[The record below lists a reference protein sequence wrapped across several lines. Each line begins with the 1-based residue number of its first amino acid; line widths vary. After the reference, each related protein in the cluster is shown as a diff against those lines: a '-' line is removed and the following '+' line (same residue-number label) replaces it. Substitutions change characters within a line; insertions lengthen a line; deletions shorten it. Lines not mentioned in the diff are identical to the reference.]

1 MAERNLFIKIG
12 SFLIGLIIILLAV
25 ILSIRFGAND
35 ITYSTIWKSIFQYD
49 ASDSNHIL
57 IHQLRIPRAIAAIF
71 VGAALAV
78 SGAIMQ
84 GVTRNALASPS
95 IMGVTAGATFFVAIV
110 FAIFRDPS
118 YSAIVIGALVG
129 AGLGVGLV
137 FLFTSIAKGG
147 ITPVK
152 LALAGSA
159 ITSLLSALSTAI
171 GLKFDISKDMSYWYA
186 GGLSS
191 IQPIHVQIAV
201 PLISGGIILA
211 ILLSRSISV
220 ASLGDEVAKGLG
232 LKTTFVRIL
241 STIAVLILT
250 GTAVSIAGMIGFVGL
265 IVPHIVRIIVGVD
278 YRWIIPMS
286 AIFGGALLLV
296 ADIVGRVINDPFE
309 TPAGAVTALIGVPFF
324 LYLARKDGRGL

>member
-1 MAERNLFIKIG
+1 MLVLYFY
-12 SFLIGLIIILLAV
+12 LL
-25 ILSIRFGAND
+25 LLQR
-35 ITYSTIWKSIFQYD
+35 
-49 ASDSNHIL
+49 
-57 IHQLRIPRAIAAIF
+57 
-71 VGAALAV
+71 
-78 SGAIMQ
+78 
-84 GVTRNALASPS
+84 
-95 IMGVTAGATFFVAIV
+95 
-110 FAIFRDPS
+110 
-118 YSAIVIGALVG
+118 
-129 AGLGVGLV
+129 
-137 FLFTSIAKGG
+137 G

-232 LKTTFVRIL
+232 LKTNFVRIL